1 MLTDTALR
9 IFKPK
14 ASMRSESRRLPS
26 PLCLVWEAD
35 FFWGAWL
42 CAVSTETPW
51 SERVLHECYR
61 WRRANLS
68 WSMTVCRSS
77 GELSGGQKN
86 FLDFR
91 DIERRQASHVDAV
104 LDTGHPKW
112 RHVVVREARKCIGY
126 FENMDIPECKS

>member
-1 MLTDTALR
+1 
-9 IFKPK
+9 
-14 ASMRSESRRLPS
+14 MRSESWRLPS
-26 PLCLVWEAD
+26 PLCLVWEAN
-35 FFWGAWL
+35 GGVGGMVVCGL
-42 CAVSTETPW
+42 HRSPW
-51 SERVLHECYR
+51 SKKVLHQCYL

-68 WSMTVCRSS
+68 WGMTVCRSS
-77 GELSGGQKN
+77 GELSSGQKN